1 MIRLIASDIDGTLL
15 PRGQREISDEMFHLI
30 QRLHTAGIRFV
41 PASGRQYPSMRRLFA
56 PVAELLTYVCENG
69 SLVMESSQPVF
80 QSIIDRKT
88 GLALIADIEAQP
100 GLEVLLNC
108 QQSCYISPRDAD
120 YVHHIR
126 DVLCNRTHT
135 VTEFAQVQEPFLKIS
150 AWCTGGVT
158 PALVDYFKA
167 RWGKTMNVAVAGE
180 KWIDITLSDKG
191 AALAQIAQKYGIQP
205 AEVMAFGD
213 NFNDITMLQYA
224 QHSYAMAN
232 ADQRVQASAAHRC
245 DRVEDVIAALLNE

>member
-15 PRGQREISDEMFHLI
+15 PHGQREISDEMFYLI
-30 QRLHTAGIRFV
+30 QRLHDAGIRFV

-69 SLVMESSQPVF
+69 SLVMEGSDLLF
-80 QSIIDRKT
+80 QSVIDRQT

-126 DVLCNRTHT
+126 DVLCNHTHT
-135 VTEFAQVQEPFLKIS
+135 VNEFTRVQEPFLKIS

-158 PALVDYFKA
+158 PALVDYFKS
-167 RWGKTMNVAVAGE
+167 RWGETMNVAVAGE

-191 AALAQIAQKYGIQP
+191 SAVAHIAQKHGIKP
-205 AEVMAFGD
+205 EEVMAFGD
-213 NFNDITMLQYA
+213 NFNDIKMLQYA
-224 QHSYAMAN
+224 RHSYAMAT
-232 ADQRVQASAAHRC
+232 ADPVVLANAAHQC
-245 DRVEDVIAALLNE
+245 NRVEDVVAALLQQ

>member
-15 PRGQREISDEMFHLI
+15 PHGQREISEEMFTLI
-30 QRLHTAGIRFV
+30 RRLHDAGVRFV

-56 PVAELLTYVCENG
+56 PVADLLTYVCENG
-69 SLVMESSQPVF
+69 SLVIEGSEPLF
-80 QSIIDRKT
+80 QSVIERQT

-108 QQSCYISPRDAD
+108 RQSCYVSPRDGD

-126 DVLCNRTHT
+126 DVLCNQTHT
-135 VTEFAQVQEPFLKIS
+135 VNEFAQVEEPFLKIS

-158 PALVDYFKA
+158 PALVDYFKG
-167 RWGKTMNVAVAGE
+167 RWGETMNVAVAGE

-191 AALAQIAQKYGIQP
+191 AALAQIAQKHGIQP

-224 QHSYAMAN
+224 QHSYAMAT
-232 ADQRVQASAAHRC
+232 ADPVVLAAAAHRC
-245 DRVEDVIAALLNE
+245 GRVEDVITLLLKQ